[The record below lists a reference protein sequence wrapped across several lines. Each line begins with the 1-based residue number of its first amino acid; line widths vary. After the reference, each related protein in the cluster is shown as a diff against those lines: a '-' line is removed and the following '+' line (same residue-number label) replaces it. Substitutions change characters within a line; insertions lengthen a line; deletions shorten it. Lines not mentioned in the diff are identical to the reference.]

1 MKLDARTRLF
11 IVLAGIFSTSL
22 VVGDI
27 IGGKLIE
34 TQIFG
39 TRFTLTVGMIPFPI
53 TFLLTDVLN
62 EFYGKKHAR
71 FITLLGFGLASLAY
85 AFIFI
90 AGAIPIAE
98 MTRSASWTGVTEA
111 SFDNVFLGSQRM
123 ILASMAAYIV
133 AQFVDIGVF
142 HALKRLTTNRLL
154 WLRATGSTVVSQL
167 IDTVTITFVAW
178 WGVLGISDILTMIR
192 SSYTLKILIAV
203 GLTPLV
209 YLMHALVQR
218 GLGIEPVRID
228 AEGEPVGPAARVVD
242 SR

>member
-1 MKLDARTRLF
+1 MKLDVRTRLF

-62 EFYGKKHAR
+62 EFYGKKLAR
-71 FITLLGFGLASLAY
+71 FVTLLGFGLASLAY
-85 AFIFI
+85 AFIFV

-98 MTRSASWTGVTEA
+98 MTRAPSWTGVTEA
-111 SFDNVFLGSQRM
+111 TFNNVFLGSQRM
-123 ILASMAAYIV
+123 ILASMTAYIV

-142 HALKRLTTNRLL
+142 HALKRLTTNRFL
-154 WLRATGSTVVSQL
+154 WLRATGSTAVSQL

-178 WGVLGISDILTMIR
+178 WGVLGLSDILTMIR

-209 YLMHALVQR
+209 YLCHTLLQR
-218 GLGIEPVRID
+218 GLGIEPLRID
-228 AEGEPVGPAARVVD
+228 AEGEPVSAPSSVSD